1 RGMKTLAVRVQKQN
15 ENAQKV
21 AKFLLTYPKVSR
33 VFHLGLSSHP
43 QHQLAKSQMKGF
55 GGVVAFEVKGGL
67 KEVKRVVNR
76 LKLIMH
82 ATSLGGVES
91 VVHIP
96 VLTSHIQ
103 FSKKEL
109 KAADVSEGMI
119 RLSCGIEDAG
129 DLIQDLKQALGDFH
143 RK

>member
-1 RGMKTLAVRVQKQN
+1 MKTLAVRVQRQN
-15 ENAQKV
+15 ENAQRV
-21 AKFLLTYPKVSR
+21 AEFLVTHPKVSR
-33 VFHLGLSSHP
+33 VFYLGLPSHP
-43 QHQLAKSQMKGF
+43 QHLLAKSEMKGF

-67 KEVKRVVNR
+67 NEVKRAVNR

-119 RLSCGIEDAG
+119 RLSCGIEDAD
-129 DLIQDLKQALGDFH
+129 DLIDDLKQAL
-143 RK
+143 K

>member
-1 RGMKTLAVRVQKQN
+1 MAVRVQRQN
-15 ENAQKV
+15 ENAQQVAEFLAAHKKV
-21 AKFLLTYPKVSR
+21 RR
-33 VFHLGLSSHP
+33 VFHLGLSTHP
-43 QHQLAKSQMKGF
+43 QHQLAKNQMRGF
-55 GGVVAFEVKGGL
+55 GGVVCFEVYGGL
-67 KEVKRVVNR
+67 PEVKQVVNR

-91 VVHIP
+91 VVHVP

-119 RLSCGIEDAG
+119 RLSCGIEDLE
-129 DLIQDLKQALGDFH
+129 DLIKDLKQALT
-143 RK
+143 